1 MISASV
7 VAGQKMAMKKSN
19 DNPANDTLRNSD
31 LTIIYDDKVRPML
44 DLVDKLRHIGIEKD
58 LPIPQVAVMGDQSSG
73 KSSVLEAMCG
83 IPFPRGTG
91 LVTRCATQI
100 IMKRDLLGT
109 EWSAKVKVRMF
120 SQSQLPTFELQLHQ
134 KDSLRDIATVT
145 CPADISDHITDLT
158 KELIKSSGSDFSL
171 DSIVIEVT
179 SPDVPDLTVVDLPG
193 MTSHHC

>member
-7 VAGQKMAMKKSN
+7 AGHKLAMKKSN
-19 DNPANDTLRNSD
+19 DNSANAALRNSD
-31 LTIIYDDKVRPML
+31 LTVIYDDKVRPML

-100 IMKRDLLGT
+100 IMKRALLGT
-109 EWSAKVKVRMF
+109 EWSAKVKVRLRSTNQLLNGF
-120 SQSQLPTFELQLHQ
+120 SVSIF
-134 KDSLRDIATVT
+134 
-145 CPADISDHITDLT
+145 HI
-158 KELIKSSGSDFSL
+158 F
-171 DSIVIEVT
+171 
-179 SPDVPDLTVVDLPG
+179 
-193 MTSHHC
+193 